1 MRTRK
6 QPKPARPARRSPRVA
21 VIFLSSTI
29 LMATESNIELPDN
42 DRCAFCA
49 FLRGERPYT
58 ILCRTAGTATFVTR
72 EQRGLP
78 HLLVLPVRHVA
89 TILELTDLEASSVA
103 IAVRDAAIL
112 IDRAYSKPGIAVW
125 QNNGV
130 PAGQAINHLHFH
142 VAGTL
147 EGGGTEFGSVEEIS
161 VAQTDEIAKKLL
173 QPARPEQL

>member
-1 MRTRK
+1 MN
-6 QPKPARPARRSPRVA
+6 AA
-21 VIFLSSTI
+21 
-29 LMATESNIELPDN
+29 SNIELPDN
-42 DRCAFCA
+42 DRCPFCA
-49 FLRGERPYT
+49 FLRGERRYT
-58 ILCRTAGTATFVTR
+58 ILCRTSGTATFVTR

-112 IDRAYSKPGIAVW
+112 IDRAYSKSGIAVW

-130 PAGQAINHLHFH
+130 PAGQAINHIHFH

-147 EGGGTEFGSVEEIS
+147 EEGGTQFGSVEEIS
-161 VAQTDEIAKKLL
+161 VDKTDEIARKLL
-173 QPARPEQL
+173 GRSQ

>member
-1 MRTRK
+1 M
-6 QPKPARPARRSPRVA
+6 S
-21 VIFLSSTI
+21 
-29 LMATESNIELPDN
+29 TESSIELPDN
-42 DRCAFCA
+42 EKCAFCA
-49 FLRGERPYT
+49 YLRGERPYT
-58 ILCRTAGTATFVTR
+58 ILSRTSDTATFVTR

-89 TILELTDLEASSVA
+89 TILELTDLEAAFVA

-112 IDRAYSKPGIAVW
+112 INRAYSKPGIAVW

-130 PAGQAINHLHFH
+130 PAGQAISHVHFH

-161 VAQTDEIAKKLL
+161 VAETNEIAKKLL
-173 QPARPEQL
+173 GPA